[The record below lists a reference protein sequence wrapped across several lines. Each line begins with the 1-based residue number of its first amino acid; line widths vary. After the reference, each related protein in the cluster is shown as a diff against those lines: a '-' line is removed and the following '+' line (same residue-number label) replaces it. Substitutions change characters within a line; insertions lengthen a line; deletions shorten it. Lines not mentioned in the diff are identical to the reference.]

1 MPVDIA
7 AFTDEEVARFKADIE
22 EQIRRLM
29 EAIRKELEN
38 APLDEAG
45 KIVPSRNLELLRQVT
60 ANLVR
65 DYDEM
70 FRTALSD
77 SWRQVAA
84 RMVQAVSSDMQE
96 QGISGSF
103 TTAGA
108 DALLAMVDGTLRDI
122 ATIGGKG
129 ADELRRIVESLSL
142 TPISP
147 GDLLTELQGKLE
159 SSLAEVLNLVDTAVM
174 GLDRETVIRTGRRVG
189 LRVVPVR
196 WSSRWS
202 DPPMVRRAGWLS
214 LSRLGDGR
222 GPERHGAA
230 TAEQVRWRL
239 ALSASVGRGAC
250 LAHSRLPAVRGASV
264 RDGRRGVVRSA
275 NAGRRRVLAGP
286 RKADAEAV
294 LAGAAVRGGP

>member
-147 GDLLTELQGKLE
+147 GDLLTELQGKLG

-174 GLDRETVIRTGRRVG
+174 GLDRETVTGQAVESGYEWFLFDGPLDGLTRPWCDERVG
-189 LRVVPVR
+189 FLFHVSEMDEVPNDTGPQPPSRYGGGWRCRHR
-196 WSSRWS
+196 WVAVHASRIR
-202 DPPMVRRAGWLS
+202 DYPRFE
-214 LSRLGDGR
+214 GR
-222 GPERHGAA
+222 PYEMGAA
-230 TAEQVRWRL
+230 A
-239 ALSASVGRGAC
+239 
-250 LAHSRLPAVRGASV
+250 
-264 RDGRRGVVRSA
+264 
-275 NAGRRRVLAGP
+275 
-286 RKADAEAV
+286 
-294 LAGAAVRGGP
+294 